1 VFEPLSQPL
10 SIPVLDVTTKSGT
23 TQVYD
28 AYLRVIES
36 WPVTLELLSITLTS
50 ETPGAQHASINLGGG
65 VLEIP
70 QLTIG
75 TQQVDSL
82 DGHIYS
88 ATFTLLNTGSAITF
102 VLEALTPE

>member
-1 VFEPLSQPL
+1 MFEPLSQPL
-10 SIPVLDVTTKSGT
+10 DIPVLDVTTKGGT

-28 AYLRVIES
+28 AYLRVVES
-36 WPVTLELLSITLTS
+36 WPVSLELLSVTLTS
-50 ETPGAQHASINLGGG
+50 ETPGAQHAIINLVGG

-88 ATFTLLNTGSAITF
+88 ATVTLLNTGSAITF